1 MVCES
6 YLNFLK
12 ILHAASVRTTNL
24 QLMAVPGLC
33 SPSPSLPSRSRDRES
48 PVPSLVRVVL
58 RSVFRLQKE
67 LIE

>member
-12 ILHAASVRTTNL
+12 ILHAASVRTTNP